1 MLLVEA
7 RKNSIRIH
15 GNGVF
20 DFVLSTTERQPARLG
35 WKKVHCFTALFWTWH
50 NYLGK
55 FSLST
60 LLTKLYNGELI
71 IKKGARYISAQFNRR
86 EWLWCPINMIW

>member
-1 MLLVEA
+1 MLVVEA

-20 DFVLSTTERQPARLG
+20 DFVLSTTERQPRRLG
-35 WKKVHCFTALFWTWH
+35 RKKVALFHGVSFWIWH

-60 LLTKLYNGELI
+60 LLTNYTTEN
-71 IKKGARYISAQFNRR
+71 
-86 EWLWCPINMIW
+86 

>member
-20 DFVLSTTERQPARLG
+20 DFVSSTTERQPGRP
-35 WKKVHCFTALFWTWH
+35 WREKVHSFTAFLD
-50 NYLGK
+50 LAQLSEQI
-55 FSLST
+55 SLSRLFLQT
-60 LLTKLYNGELI
+60 ILYTEN
-71 IKKGARYISAQFNRR
+71 
-86 EWLWCPINMIW
+86 